1 MPAFV
6 PIVTALFLV
15 AVGWNHS
22 ATMTTRVVIGRPKIL
37 LLGDSLT
44 QLSWNG
50 WGAALA
56 DVYQRRADVVNRGM
70 SGYNTDWY
78 LRYATSEA
86 SDVWTQGPQV
96 TLITIFFGANDA
108 SDPILN
114 PRHYVPLHKF
124 SQNLEALISLCSQHY
139 PTAKI
144 VILSAPPVVHAQ
156 RLEYQRIRYGD
167 QATGELERTLEG
179 AERYAA
185 AAMDVA
191 EAHSLLGIHLWSLM
205 QQSPGWET
213 YFNDGLHFSKEG
225 NDMVAKCILQHL
237 AKRYPS
243 LTVTPCPLTGQWA
256 NSATVCPDLLP
267 DGPYHD
273 DIHHENP
280 NMAFESTSK

>member
-1 MPAFV
+1 MSIFV
-6 PIVTALFLV
+6 PIVTVLFLLV
-15 AVGWNHS
+15 VGWNHS
-22 ATMTTRVVIGRPKIL
+22 VAMTARAIGRPKIL

-50 WGAALA
+50 WSATLA

-78 LRYATSEA
+78 LRYAAADS
-86 SDVWTQGPQV
+86 SDVWTQGSHV

-108 SDPILN
+108 SDPLLN
-114 PRHYVPLHKF
+114 PRHHVPLHKF
-124 SQNLEALISLCSQHY
+124 SQNLNELISLCSRHY
-139 PTAKI
+139 PAARI
-144 VILSAPPVVHAQ
+144 VILSAPPVVHSQ
-156 RLEYQRIRYGD
+156 RLEYQRTRYGD

-179 AERYAA
+179 AERYAK

-191 EAHSLLGIHLWSLM
+191 ESNSLLGIHLWSLM

-213 YFNDGLHFSKEG
+213 FFNDGLHFSKEG

-237 AKRYPS
+237 TKQYPT
-243 LTVTPCPLTGQWA
+243 LAVTPCPLTGQWA
-256 NSATVCPDLLP
+256 NSASVSHDLLP

-273 DIHHENP
+273 EIDHENP
-280 NMAFESTSK
+280 HVAFESTSR